1 MKVTVDSEFELDDD
15 ASRVDRDAL
24 WKFLSEQ
31 AYWQRW
37 RTRADVD
44 RQVEGS
50 WRLLGLYRRDDG
62 SMVGFARALSDGS
75 IAYLSDVYVDES
87 VRGRGLG
94 KALVAEMVTRD
105 EAKTMRWLLHTSD
118 AHGLYRLF
126 GFREPSERLM
136 ERDPIVQR
144 ANE

>member
-24 WKFLSEQ
+24 WTFLSEE

-62 SMVGFARALSDGS
+62 AMVGFARALSDGTM
-75 IAYLSDVYVDES
+75 AYLSDVYVDEPFAAVVS
-87 VRGRGLG
+87 ARHWSP
-94 KALVAEMVTRD
+94 
-105 EAKTMRWLLHTSD
+105 RW
-118 AHGLYRLF
+118 
-126 GFREPSERLM
+126 
-136 ERDPIVQR
+136 
-144 ANE
+144 